1 MIARRPRI
9 YCFGCSF
16 TQGVKES
23 NFTSY
28 VHSLAKLLPEY
39 DFYNYG
45 AGGTSEL
52 FHSYLLRTLPDKQ
65 PNDISIFQITS
76 MGRLTWWN
84 DFDLHNAIRYRYE
97 NNYELNSTT
106 VCKNVDTINYGIS
119 SGNYDSPNQ
128 NFAKQYYN
136 ITTDN
141 YHSENFRANIFYAS
155 QYFDYAFTHRSN
167 IDIDSH
173 IEYDSYCD
181 SISDKE
187 WNSYLI
193 DHGDHFNL
201 NGCNAEAEWVYN
213 NLKKKN
219 LINRVTNEI

>member
-1 MIARRPRI
+1 MITRRPRI

-16 TQGVKES
+16 TQGVEES

-84 DFDLHNAIRYRYE
+84 NVNLHDAIQHRSD

-106 VCKNVDTINYGIS
+106 VCKNVDTINYGTLSNKYKSIHS
-119 SGNYDSPNQ
+119 S
-128 NFAKQYYN
+128 FAIKYYST
-136 ITTDN
+136 TTDN
-141 YHSENFRANIFYAS
+141 YHSENFRANSFYAS
-155 QYFDYAFTHRSN
+155 QYFDYAFAHRSN
-167 IDIDSH
+167 INIDSH
-173 IEYDSYCD
+173 IKYDSYCD
-181 SISDKE
+181 NISDEE
-187 WNSYLI
+187 WNSYLL
-193 DHGDHFNL
+193 DSSDHFNIV
-201 NGCNAEAEWVYN
+201 GCDAEAEWVYK

-219 LINRVTNEI
+219 LINRVPNEI